1 MGWNYGDYFFQEVRS
16 IGGAIIMFSLVLYP
30 YVYLLART
38 SLNQSA
44 NVIEISRLLN
54 TGAKSFKNAF
64 PLARPAI
71 LVGLSLVLM
80 ETLADYGTVS
90 YFGVTVFTTGIF
102 KTWFGLGDYSTAAK
116 MAGILLIFIFAL
128 IVAERYSR
136 KRNKYYN
143 LIDSKTRFSEYKL
156 KRYVYCILTCS
167 FPIVFGFLIPMMQL
181 LIWAYTAWK
190 NVMNDLSV

>member
-1 MGWNYGDYFFQEVRS
+1 
-16 IGGAIIMFSLVLYP
+16 
-30 YVYLLART
+30 
-38 SLNQSA
+38 
-44 NVIEISRLLN
+44 
-54 TGAKSFKNAF
+54 
-64 PLARPAI
+64 
-71 LVGLSLVLM
+71 M

-156 KRYVYCILTCS
+156 KNRDMFIVFLTCS

-190 NVMNDLSV
+190 NVMNDGFISLIIIVCY